1 MNCEEYREAIGADP
15 SFDGGAGHLS
25 ECASCQAYR
34 KEMLELDEMISGALA
49 IDVPA
54 LDVPE
59 LPDID
64 SSNVVSL
71 PSRRR
76 FSAPLFAVAATVL
89 LAAFIGL
96 RVGWNIGT
104 DGEYDTLADE
114 LLAHLDHEPYALR
127 VTDVP
132 VSDARLG
139 RVVPASIARLDHSA
153 GLITYAQSCPIGGRD
168 VPHLVIQGERGPVTL
183 LLMPHQK
190 IPAPQSIT
198 GENVSGVILPVGD
211 GSIALFGERDEDL
224 GRIEKVVLNSV
235 TWST

>member
-1 MNCEEYREAIGADP
+1 MNCEKYREALGADP

-34 KEMLELDEMISGALA
+34 KEILELDKKISGALA

-54 LDVPE
+54 LAIPE
-59 LPDID
+59 LPEID
-64 SSNVVSL
+64 SDNVVSL
-71 PSRRR
+71 PKRRR
-76 FSAPLFAVAATVL
+76 VSAPLFAVAATVV
-89 LAAFIGL
+89 LAAFIGISA
-96 RVGWNIGT
+96 GWDT
-104 DGEYDTLADE
+104 DAGSEHDTLADE

-139 RVVPASIARLDHSA
+139 RVVPANIARLDHSA
-153 GLITYAQSCPIGGRD
+153 GLITYAQTCPINGRD

-183 LLMPHQK
+183 LLMPEEK
-190 IPAPQSIT
+190 VEAVQSVT
-198 GENVSGVILPVGD
+198 GDNVNGIILPVGD
-211 GSIALFGERDEDL
+211 GSIAIFGTADEDL
-224 GRIEKVVLNSV
+224 GRIEQNILDSV